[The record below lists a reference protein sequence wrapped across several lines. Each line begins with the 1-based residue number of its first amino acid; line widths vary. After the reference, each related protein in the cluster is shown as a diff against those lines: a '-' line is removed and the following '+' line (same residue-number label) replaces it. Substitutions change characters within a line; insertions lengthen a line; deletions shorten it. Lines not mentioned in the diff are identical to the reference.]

1 MSTSR
6 RATRFAAIGAVAAVA
21 VTGLTVAG
29 SSFAAALT
37 APSSTSPF
45 STVDAHKNVELTW
58 TAVAGATS
66 YEIQLLDDDNLDV
79 AQHLEA
85 TSPIARWTVPVTIP
99 TGEYRWRVRALTG
112 KTPGPWSE
120 LNTLVR
126 GWEQAPSTF
135 EATGVTVPTLT
146 WAPMVD
152 ASFYEVEVSPVP
164 FGSPLYSVDK
174 TFVCRTEHT
183 TLTPYGVAL
192 GGTTFVNPPG
202 DEGSCAFGAESSQA
216 AADAAAKAA
225 ADAAAAK
232 AAAAAFAAAAA
243 ALAAGS
249 PTATPTVT
257 PTSTATASP
266 SATPTATATAAEEP
280 VSTKYVFAKTYYWRV
295 RGRDGTVDTR
305 PTSFTASPGSC
316 VGPWLK
322 SGVTVEPDT
331 TLGVRKVTVQLPT
344 TPPTAE
350 ATPECSLWSKER
362 TFVPRAPS
370 LGVVNTS
377 PTGLSIVPLA
387 AGSSSR
393 TTASPTFSWAPVFGA
408 VYYRFYF
415 SRDRLIGSID
425 LAAETMGT
433 SFTPYSSLV
442 LGSTTRYWAIQACG
456 GGATEFNDDMCSPV
470 SAPQPI
476 SQVSTNPAAPRSFTA
491 TPTYLSA
498 TWTTGLADR
507 SPAKAYDVR
516 VTNTET
522 GAATT
527 TTTDRVANVLGSG
540 ASSLFIPSKTMAEGT
555 YVFDVRPVDESAHLY
570 PWSAPSRPVVI
581 DHTTPVVKITSKGG
595 FADRTP
601 VSLTFS
607 EPVSNVSAST
617 LGVIGA
623 NGAKVAGTVAMVSSS
638 QYTFTPKSHWLT
650 GDYLRVWSRGVV
662 DRAAKPVVTSASKVR
677 ASMTAD
683 SAGLALSFV
692 TGDSTWA
699 TKSASDALSR
709 SYRQSVDKSTTPAHA
724 SATALVYG
732 TGVSVGVC
740 KSPSSGAVRVY
751 VDGKLRTTAPLF
763 RSWTGCANSVRVMGL
778 PRGLHRV
785 TLVGLSTGGHGA
797 VGIDR
802 ISTF

>member
-1 MSTSR
+1 M
-6 RATRFAAIGAVAAVA
+6 
-21 VTGLTVAG
+21 
-29 SSFAAALT
+29 
-37 APSSTSPF
+37 
-45 STVDAHKNVELTW
+45 
-58 TAVAGATS
+58 
-66 YEIQLLDDDNLDV
+66 
-79 AQHLEA
+79 
-85 TSPIARWTVPVTIP
+85 
-99 TGEYRWRVRALTG
+99 
-112 KTPGPWSE
+112 
-120 LNTLVR
+120 
-126 GWEQAPSTF
+126 
-135 EATGVTVPTLT
+135 
-146 WAPMVD
+146 
-152 ASFYEVEVSPVP
+152 
-164 FGSPLYSVDK
+164 FG
-174 TFVCRTEHT
+174 
-183 TLTPYGVAL
+183 
-192 GGTTFVNPPG
+192 
-202 DEGSCAFGAESSQA
+202 
-216 AADAAAKAA
+216 
-225 ADAAAAK
+225 
-232 AAAAAFAAAAA
+232 
-243 ALAAGS
+243 
-249 PTATPTVT
+249 
-257 PTSTATASP
+257 
-266 SATPTATATAAEEP
+266 
-280 VSTKYVFAKTYYWRV
+280 KTYYWRV

-305 PTSFTASPGSC
+305 PTPFTASPGSC

-322 SGVTVEPDT
+322 SGVTVQPYST
-331 TLGVRKVTVQLPT
+331 TEARILGVQIPT

-350 ATPECSLWSKER
+350 PTPECSLWSNER
-362 TFVPRAPS
+362 TFLSHEPVA
-370 LGVVNTS
+370 GIVNS
-377 PTGLSIVPLA
+377 PPTTMSAMPLA

-393 TTASPTFSWAPVFGA
+393 TTASPTFSWASVPGA

-425 LAAETMGT
+425 LAAETWST
-433 SFTPYSSLV
+433 TFTPFSSLV

-456 GGATEFNDDMCSPV
+456 GGEMSFNDDHCGPV

-476 SQVSTNPAAPRSFTA
+476 SQVSTNPATPRSFTA
-491 TPTYLSA
+491 TPTYLAA

-507 SPAKAYDVR
+507 GPAKAYDVR

-522 GAATT
+522 GASTT

-540 ASSLFIPSKTMAEGT
+540 ASSLFVPSATMAEGT

-570 PWSAPSRPVVI
+570 PWSTPSRPVVI
-581 DHTTPVVKITSKGG
+581 DHSTPVVKLTSKGG
-595 FADRTP
+595 FADRAP
-601 VSLTFS
+601 INLTFS

-638 QYTFTPKSHWLT
+638 RYTFTPKAHWLT

-692 TGDSTWA
+692 NGDSGWA

-751 VDGKLRTTAPLF
+751 VDGTLRTTAPLF
-763 RSWTGCANSVRVMGL
+763 RSWTGCVNSVRVTGL
-778 PRGLHRV
+778 RRGLHRV
-785 TLVGLSTGGHGA
+785 TLVAMSTGGHGA